1 MGTKEQIED
10 IRKKVLEG
18 LTKTYEKLIETKK
31 RNKKDLVISV
41 DGKIVKVNPD
51 DL

>member
-18 LTKTYEKLIETKK
+18 LTRTYEKLIETKK
-31 RNKKDLVISV
+31 KNKKDIVISV
-41 DGKIVKVNPD
+41 NGKIVKVKAE